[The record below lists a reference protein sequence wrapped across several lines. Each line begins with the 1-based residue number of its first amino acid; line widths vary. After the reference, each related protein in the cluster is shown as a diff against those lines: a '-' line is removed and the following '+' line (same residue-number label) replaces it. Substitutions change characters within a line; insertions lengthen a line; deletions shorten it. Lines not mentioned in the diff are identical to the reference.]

1 MTPKILPTEFTI
13 NMYLDKIMILQQ
25 SDLPTVSSINYFDE
39 NSPCHIYFICRRP
52 RVTIKADSLIATD
65 ETITMTFRV
74 QRQENFEEYT
84 YTFQNEFGTKDI
96 TIESEYPYS
105 IFSFIKDG
113 ESILKCNAAV
123 FLQSVPR
130 YYTNADFL
138 DLEILYI
145 GQSYGVEGART
156 APDRLKSHSTLQGIY
171 AEAIQKNP
179 DSEIWLALTSFAQI
193 NLMMMDGRTIF
204 SEEELKED
212 KERFMKVHHKLNY
225 EGINEQQKIN
235 FTEAAL
241 IKYFQPPYNI
251 EYKNT
256 FPNPAHK
263 TYAECY
269 ELDINSVA
277 IELDTYESINGY
289 VYSEAANTRFI
300 HMQHFFL
307 HSPEERRS
315 MFDIEAMFK
324 KKE

>member
-1 MTPKILPTEFTI
+1 MIIQYLTMKCLQLNFIIWVIGNHAHKFTRANNI
-13 NMYLDKIMILQQ
+13 
-25 SDLPTVSSINYFDE
+25 SIE
-39 NSPCHIYFICRRP
+39 
-52 RVTIKADSLIATD
+52 AD
-65 ETITMTFRV
+65 
-74 QRQENFEEYT
+74 
-84 YTFQNEFGTKDI
+84 
-96 TIESEYPYS
+96 YPYTA
-105 IFSFIKDG
+105 FNFIKDG
-113 ESILKCNAAV
+113 EIVLKCKAAV

-130 YYTNADFL
+130 HYTNADFL

-179 DSEIWLALTSFAQI
+179 DCEIWLALTSFSQI
-193 NLMMMDGRTIF
+193 NLVMMNGRTKF
-204 SEEELKED
+204 SEQELADD
-212 KERFMKVHHKLNY
+212 KERFMNVQHKLNY

-241 IKYFQPPYNI
+241 IKYFQPQYNI

-269 ELDINSVA
+269 ELDINSIA
-277 IELDTYESINGY
+277 IELDTYESMHGY

-300 HMQHFFL
+300 HMHHFLL
-307 HSPEERRS
+307 HSSEERRS
-315 MFDIEAMFK
+315 MFDLDALFK
-324 KKE
+324 KSE